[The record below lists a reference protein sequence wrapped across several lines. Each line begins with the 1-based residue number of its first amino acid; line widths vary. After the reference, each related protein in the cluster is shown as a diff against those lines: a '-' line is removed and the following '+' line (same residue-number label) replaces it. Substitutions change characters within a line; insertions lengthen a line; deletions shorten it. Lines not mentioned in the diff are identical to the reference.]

1 MSVEHFEFLVEEP
14 SIEVVLRILLPK
26 IIRNCS
32 FDIHSYQDKNDLLK
46 HLTNRLRGYS
56 KWIPK
61 NWRIVVIVDRDNAD
75 CKKLKDQLEKKA
87 LEANLK
93 TRTAAQGYDWT
104 VVNRIA
110 EEELEAWYF
119 GDWEA
124 VQKAYPKVSSTIP
137 NKARYRNPDSIKGGT
152 WESLERILQ
161 RAGYFMSGLRK
172 KELAKA
178 ISKYMVPER
187 NKSHSFQVFLTA
199 LCESKKPWPET
210 LFSET
215 L

>member
-26 IIRNCS
+26 ILRDCS
-32 FDIHSYQDKNDLLK
+32 FDIHPYQDKKDLLK
-46 HLTNRLRGYS
+46 HLPNRLRGYS

-75 CKKLKDQLEKKA
+75 CKKLKDQLEQKA

-93 TRTAAQGYDWT
+93 TRTSTQGYNWT

-124 VQKAYPKVSSTIP
+124 VQKAYPKVAPTIP
-137 NKARYRNPDSIKGGT
+137 NKARYRNPDNIKGGT

-161 RAGYFMSGLRK
+161 RAGYFTSGLRK

-178 ISKYMVPER
+178 IAQYMVPEH
-187 NKSHSFQVFLTA
+187 NKSHSFKIFLTA
-199 LCESKKPWPET
+199 LCESKKSWPEL
-210 LFSET
+210 LFPGP